1 MIRPTVIAATA
12 VLVLAPAAYA
22 GTGASYLLHHQRP
35 SGGIAEAGTR
45 KANVSLTEWAAMGLR
60 AAGRSPGKA
69 RRPGGRTMT
78 TYLAHHAKSWRN
90 AFALE
95 RGILAVV
102 AVGKNPRSFAGRNL
116 VTALRKRI
124 GGSGVIGATQNATYW
139 GVIAL
144 RAAGVPAPRSSLAV
158 IRGAQR
164 SNGGYSWS
172 ASAAPDADDTSAAVM
187 ALRASGESCTAHSVV
202 GAYGYLNTTQASSH
216 GYALLPGSA
225 ANSQSTSWAI
235 QARSRCHLKN
245 RQSLAWLHA
254 RQLPSGAYN
263 YQPGLTT
270 TPAWVTGQVLPAV
283 NGRAYPIS

>member
-1 MIRPTVIAATA
+1 MIRTILIVTTA
-12 VLVLAPAAYA
+12 VLALAPAAQA
-22 GTGASYLLHHQRP
+22 GTGAGYLLKHQRP

-60 AAGRSPGKA
+60 AAGRSPGRA

-78 TYLAHHAKSWRN
+78 TYLAHHASGWRN

-102 AVGKNPRSFAGRNL
+102 AIGRNPSSFAGRNL
-116 VTALRKRI
+116 VHALRHRI
-124 GGSGVIGATQNATYW
+124 AGNGVIGGTQNSTYW

-144 RAAGVPAPRSSLAV
+144 RAAGVPAPRRSLAV

-187 ALRASGESCTAHSVV
+187 ALRASGESCGAGSVRH
-202 GAYGYLNTTQASSH
+202 AYGYLATAQTASH
-216 GYALLPGSA
+216 GYGLLPGSA

-235 QARSRCHLKN
+235 QARSRCHLAN
-245 RQSLAWLHA
+245 HQALAWLHA

>member
-1 MIRPTVIAATA
+1 MIRSILIATTVALA
-12 VLVLAPAAYA
+12 LAPAAQA
-22 GTGASYLLHHQRP
+22 GTGAGYLLKHQRP

-45 KANVSLTEWAAMGLR
+45 KASVSLTEWAAMGLR

-69 RRPGGRTMT
+69 RRPGGHTMT
-78 TYLAHHAKSWRN
+78 TYLAHHSSSWRN
-90 AFALE
+90 AFAIE

-102 AVGKNPRSFAGRNL
+102 AIGKNPQSFAGRNL
-116 VTALRKRI
+116 VKALRHRI
-124 GGSGVIGATQNATYW
+124 GGNGSIGATQNSTYW

-144 RAAGVPAPRSSLAV
+144 RAAGNPAPRRSLAL
-158 IRGAQR
+158 IRSAQR
-164 SNGGYSWS
+164 ASGGYSWS
-172 ASAAPDADDTSAAVM
+172 AAAGPDADDTSAAVM
-187 ALRASGESCTAHSVV
+187 ALRAAGESCAARSVTR
-202 GAYGYLNTTQASSH
+202 AYGYLATAQTSSH

-235 QARSRCHLKN
+235 QARSRCHLAN
-245 RQSLAWLHA
+245 RQALAWLHA
-254 RQLPSGAYN
+254 RQLPSGAFN

>member
-1 MIRPTVIAATA
+1 MIRTAVIAGTA
-12 VLVLAPAAYA
+12 VLAVATPAYA
-22 GTGASYLLHHQRP
+22 GTGASYLLSHQRP

-60 AAGRSPGKA
+60 GAGRSPGSA

-78 TYLAHHAKSWRN
+78 TYLAHHAGSWRN

-102 AVGKNPRSFAGRNL
+102 AVGRNPRSFAGRNL
-116 VTALRKRI
+116 VTALRARI
-124 GGSGVIGATQNATYW
+124 GSGGVIGATQNSTYW

-144 RAAGVPAPRSSLAV
+144 RAAGVPAPQRSLAV

-164 SNGGYSWS
+164 PNGGYSWS
-172 ASAAPDADDTSAAVM
+172 ASAGPDADDTSAAVM
-187 ALRASGESCTAHSVV
+187 ALRAAGTSCAGRSIAHAYDYLATAQT
-202 GAYGYLNTTQASSH
+202 AAH
-216 GYALLPGSA
+216 GYALLPGSS
-225 ANSQSTSWAI
+225 ANSQSTSWAV
-235 QARSRCHLKN
+235 QARHTCGLRN
-245 RQSLAWLHA
+245 RKALAWLHA

-263 YQPGLTT
+263 FQPGVTT

-283 NGRAYPIS
+283 NGRSYPIR

>member
-1 MIRPTVIAATA
+1 MIRTILVATTAALA
-12 VLVLAPAAYA
+12 LAPAAQA
-22 GTGASYLLHHQRP
+22 GTGAGYLLKHQRP

-45 KANVSLTEWAAMGLR
+45 KASVSLTEWAAMGLR
-60 AAGRSPGKA
+60 AAGRSPGRA

-78 TYLAHHAKSWRN
+78 TYLAHHASSWRN

-95 RGILAVV
+95 RGLLAVV
-102 AVGKNPRSFAGRNL
+102 AIGKNPRHFADRDL
-116 VTALRKRI
+116 VRALRARV
-124 GGSGVIGATQNATYW
+124 GADGVIGATQNSTYW

-144 RAAGVPAPRSSLAV
+144 RAAGVPAPRRSLAV
-158 IRGAQR
+158 IHGAQR

-172 ASAAPDADDTSAAVM
+172 ASAAPDADDTSAAVL
-187 ALRASGESCTAHSVV
+187 ALRASGASCGSRAVA
-202 GAYGYLNTTQASSH
+202 GAYGYLATAQTSSH
-216 GYALLPGSA
+216 GYALLPGGA

-235 QARSRCHLKN
+235 QARSRCHLSN
-245 RQSLAWLHA
+245 HRSLAWLHA

>member
-1 MIRPTVIAATA
+1 MIRSILIATTA
-12 VLVLAPAAYA
+12 ALALAPAAQA
-22 GTGASYLLHHQRP
+22 GTGAGYLLKHQRP

-60 AAGRSPGKA
+60 AAGRSPGSA

-78 TYLAHHAKSWRN
+78 TYLAHHASGWRN

-102 AVGKNPRSFAGRNL
+102 AIGKNPSSFAGRNL
-116 VTALRKRI
+116 VRALRNRVD
-124 GGSGVIGATQNATYW
+124 GNGVIGGTQNSTYW

-144 RAAGVPAPRSSLAV
+144 RAAGVPAPRRSLAV

-172 ASAAPDADDTSAAVM
+172 GSAAPDADDTSAAVM
-187 ALRASGESCTAHSVV
+187 ALQASGESCTAKSVTR
-202 GAYGYLNTTQASSH
+202 AYGYLATAQTSSR
-216 GYALLPGSA
+216 GYGLLPGSA

-235 QARSRCHLKN
+235 QARSRCHLAN
-245 RQSLAWLHA
+245 RQALAWLHA

-283 NGRAYPIS
+283 NGRAYPIT